1 MNTYSKLRRTIVKEG
16 NVYSAK
22 SLFSGLI
29 KEEVGKI
36 DIDNPEFY
44 DIETKTLKLGNL
56 CADNIKKGL
65 EPDISIGGKLYTTY
79 CALAHLSNTLE
90 PSLVTKFHYNID
102 KLYIRSS

>member
-1 MNTYSKLRRTIVKEG
+1 MNSYSKLRRTIIKEG

-44 DIETKTLKLGNL
+44 DIETKTLKF
-56 CADNIKKGL
+56 
-65 EPDISIGGKLYTTY
+65 PDKIILLSTILIVNGM
-79 CALAHLSNTLE
+79 ALIV
-90 PSLVTKFHYNID
+90 LVIP
-102 KLYIRSS
+102 